1 LRSIG
6 QSIAT
11 LLVGTAALYLGNGLL
26 ITLLPI
32 RAQFE
37 AFSTTAIG
45 LMGGAF
51 FAGFAL
57 GCVIGPPI
65 VKQVGHIRCFAG
77 FAALAAAGTLAYPLM
92 IDPIAWCAL
101 RGFTGLCFAVLYM
114 VVESWLNEQSGNE
127 NRGRVL
133 SVYIII
139 TNIVTMGGQLMV
151 NLYDPA
157 GPLLF
162 SLVAILVC
170 LSLVPLS
177 LTQTAQPAPVPVARV
192 RIGQLFGLS
201 PSGVAGCLVI
211 GSIEG
216 AFWTLGPVFAQGRG
230 LEVAEVTIFM
240 SAFVLGGTISQWP
253 LGRLS
258 DRIDRR
264 KVIVGCC
271 LGTVCTGLAL
281 AFLDLGDGAATFA
294 IAVLHGAFMVPLYAL
309 CLAHAN
315 DYAPTEALVETSS
328 SLLLVYAV
336 GAILG
341 PLAVAPLMDAFGLG
355 SLFLFM
361 AAVLGALALFA
372 LIRMTMRPI
381 AAEEDRV
388 EFVPMPKTTP
398 SVYSLEQD
406 D

>member
-1 LRSIG
+1 
-6 QSIAT
+6 
-11 LLVGTAALYLGNGLL
+11 
-26 ITLLPI
+26 
-32 RAQFE
+32 
-37 AFSTTAIG
+37 
-45 LMGGAF
+45 
-51 FAGFAL
+51 
-57 GCVIGPPI
+57 
-65 VKQVGHIRCFAG
+65 
-77 FAALAAAGTLAYPLM
+77 M

-114 VVESWLNEQSGNE
+114 VVESWLNEQSSNE
-127 NRGRVL
+127 NRGQVL

-139 TNIVTMGGQLMV
+139 TNMVTMAGQLMV

-361 AAVLGALALFA
+361 AVVLGALALFA
-372 LIRMTMRPI
+372 LIRMTVRPI